1 MYQLKSFI
9 FAHEKKLIP
18 YCNKDFNTPYFFI
31 YTLKFTLKNTFSGR
45 NFFILGI
52 IFVVLTLLSIY
63 ILSGL
68 MTEVTEK
75 SNAES
80 SQRSFVKKQEVIAQ
94 ELSRFLESKNELKR
108 IVDISN
114 SKNLS
119 DNLKVLSNIHANDS
133 LVKNNWFQ
141 IDNQKIEF
149 TISKNDSHLKAS
161 IKDFVAK
168 NRELSQSNS
177 IVEDA
182 DHFFWRI
189 YYRYTAANGTVVRY
203 GYDIDLKS
211 LQTYFSTIDQ
221 KAPNYA
227 FVFDKK
233 GTIIYHPEIKLL
245 KKNIFKLTNIAP
257 QDTTF
262 SKREDFS
269 KRIAP
274 SEYLFLDIVRY
285 TKRLNVKGTN
295 WYIGVNF
302 PREISNEDVNA
313 VKKYA
318 YLIYIITTAILIV
331 FFYLFTIFTR
341 RTFQEKEIL
350 SQEKNKLLLENE
362 MINKEKALIQLQQ
375 LKEQINPHF
384 LFNSLNSLYMLIENN
399 TGVARKF
406 TLNLSKIY
414 RYLINP
420 PLNNIVTVQEELL
433 FIEKYIFLQQTRF
446 TEEFIFTITIE
457 DESFLAKKVPYLA
470 FQIAVENA
478 IKHNIASEESPL
490 RITISINENVVII
503 TNNLNEKQNFG
514 KESKFGHKYLESI
527 YKYYGKND
535 FKAFK
540 KDGDFTCILPLIG

>member
-1 MYQLKSFI
+1 M
-9 FAHEKKLIP
+9 
-18 YCNKDFNTPYFFI
+18 
-31 YTLKFTLKNTFSGR
+31 KFTLKNTFSGR

-52 IFVVLTLLSIY
+52 IFIILTLLSVY

-68 MTEVTEK
+68 MTQITEK

-94 ELSRFLESKNELKR
+94 ELSRFLETKNELKR

-114 SKNLS
+114 AKNLS
-119 DNLKVLSNIHANDS
+119 NNLKVLSNIHANDS
-133 LVKNNWFQ
+133 LVRNNWFGINDQ
-141 IDNQKIEF
+141 QIEF
-149 TISKNDSHLKAS
+149 STSKISPELENS
-161 IKDFVAK
+161 IKNFAAK
-168 NRELSQSNS
+168 NKDLTQSNT
-177 IVEDA
+177 IVEDQEN
-182 DHFFWRI
+182 FFWRI
-189 YYRYTAANGTVVRY
+189 YYKYIAANGTVVRY
-203 GYDIDLKS
+203 GYDIDLQS
-211 LQTYFSTIDQ
+211 LQSYFSTIDQ

-233 GTIIYHPEIKLL
+233 GTILYHPEIKLL
-245 KKNIFKLTNIAP
+245 KKNIFNITNIAP

-262 SKREDFS
+262 AKKEGFS

-274 SEYLFLDIVRY
+274 SEFLLLDIVRY
-285 TKRLNVKGTN
+285 TKRLNVKGTH
-295 WYIGVNF
+295 WYIAVNF
-302 PREISNEDVNA
+302 PREISNEDVNE

-318 YLIYIITTAILIV
+318 SLIYIITTAILIV

-341 RTFQEKEIL
+341 RTFQEKEVL
-350 SQEKNKLLLENE
+350 AEEKNKLLLENE
-362 MINKEKALIQLQQ
+362 KINKEKALIQLHH

-384 LFNSLNSLYMLIENN
+384 LFNSLNSLYMLIESN

-420 PLNNIVTVQEELL
+420 PVNNIVTVQEELL
-433 FIEKYIFLQQTRF
+433 FIEKYIFLQQIRF
-446 TEEFIFTITIE
+446 TEEFVFTVTIQ
-457 DESFLAKKVPYLA
+457 DENFLAKKVPYLA

-478 IKHNIASEESPL
+478 IKHNIASDETPL
-490 RITISINENVVII
+490 RITIDINENVVII
-503 TNNLNEKQNFG
+503 TNNLNEKQNFE

-527 YKYYGKND
+527 YKYYSTNG